1 MPQTRDRV
9 PSRTR
14 RRDGDTERVA
24 LAEKHSK
31 ELEGELKRVRKERD
45 KAQNAYRKASIRNE
59 KKTQEKRSAVQT
71 VKDSLTT
78 KLADKLAAAMTP
90 RGLLAASAQHPD
102 RGYVGRSQH
111 VPERPA

>member
-31 ELEGELKRVRKERD
+31 ELEDELKRVRKERD

-71 VKDSLTT
+71 VPRYRHTVDSWLFIKD
-78 KLADKLAAAMTP
+78 
-90 RGLLAASAQHPD
+90 
-102 RGYVGRSQH
+102 
-111 VPERPA
+111 E